1 MPLQKGGVVKKSMV
15 EWHVFE
21 QNLNAKLIL
30 FRNWTL
36 QEQKTVPLCWHAYSS
51 SPEKK
56 HKNGLIYMSHTQTLT
71 LAGCRTELLT
81 AKKIELNFA
90 RHSN

>member
-56 HKNGLIYMSHTQTLT
+56 TQKWINLHESHTDTHT
-71 LAGCRTELLT
+71 SRM
-81 AKKIELNFA
+81 
-90 RHSN
+90 